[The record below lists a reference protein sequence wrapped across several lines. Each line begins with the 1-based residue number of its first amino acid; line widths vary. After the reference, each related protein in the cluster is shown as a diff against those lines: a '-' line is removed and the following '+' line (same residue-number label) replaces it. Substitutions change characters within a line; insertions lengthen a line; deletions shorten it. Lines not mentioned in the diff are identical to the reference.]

1 VIPRDAGD
9 HGYLALE
16 VDGRGSIWCDGRGFW
31 LFGGGRGGVRGRLR
45 GRLRDRGSLVGGGC
59 RGDGEGEAL
68 GVLGGRAVLWR
79 LVFGFV
85 VVFGFVLVFRGRLV
99 VDRQFSLGGR
109 LVLGGGRGEFQAHG
123 RHRVL

>member
-16 VDGRGSIWCDGRGFW
+16 VDGGGSIWCDGGGFW

-45 GRLRDRGSLVGGGC
+45 DRLRGRGSLVGGGC

-68 GVLGGRAVLWR
+68 GLLGGRAVLWR
-79 LVFGFV
+79 L
-85 VVFGFVLVFRGRLV
+85 VFGFVLVFRGRLV

-109 LVLGGGRGEFQAHG
+109 LALGGGRGEFQAHG

>member
-9 HGYLALE
+9 YGYLALE
-16 VDGRGSIWCDGRGFW
+16 VDGGGSIWCDGRGFW
-31 LFGGGRGGVRGRLR
+31 LFGGGRGWVRDRIRGR
-45 GRLRDRGSLVGGGC
+45 GSFVGGGC
-59 RGDGEGEAL
+59 RGDGEGESL
-68 GVLGGRAVLWR
+68 GLLGGRAVLW

-85 VVFGFVLVFRGRLV
+85 VVFGFVLVFRGRLL

-109 LVLGGGRGEFQAHG
+109 LVLGGKRGEFQAHG